1 MMAAAPPSP
10 LSGTADPVAEADA
23 ILQEAERAGV
33 LLRATGGV
41 AVALLSP
48 SARRRP
54 LRRDYQD
61 IDFFGLSRD
70 AEVLGAF
77 FAGLGYA
84 PEEEFNVLH
93 GQRRLF
99 FREPQGRWEA
109 DVFLDRIEM
118 CHQLDLRDRLAGHA
132 RTLSPADLL
141 LSKLQVIETNEK
153 DLQDALALLGDHELG
168 EGPGAISLER
178 IDELCLNDW
187 GWWRTVMLVGERVRE
202 AAERMSRGADAEVT
216 ETLAAAARRLE
227 VLLVHLDEAPKSRRW
242 KLRAR
247 IGERKRWYETP
258 EDIEHEEPGA

>member
-1 MMAAAPPSP
+1 MMAAAPPPP
-10 LSGTADPVAEADA
+10 LSDTSDPVAEADA

-48 SARRRP
+48 SARRPP
-54 LRRDYQD
+54 LRRGYQD

-70 AEVLGAF
+70 AEDLGAF
-77 FAGLGYA
+77 FGGLGYA

-99 FREPQGRWEA
+99 FRAPHGRWEA

-118 CHQLDLRDRLAGHA
+118 CHQLDMRDRLAGHA

-141 LSKLQVIETNEK
+141 LSKLQVMDTNEK
-153 DLQDALALLGDHELG
+153 DLQDALALLGDHDFG
-168 EGPGAISLER
+168 ENEGAISLER

-187 GWWRTVMLVGERVRE
+187 GWWRTATLVGGRVRE
-202 AAERMSRGADAEVT
+202 AAERLSRGADAEVAD
-216 ETLAAAARRLE
+216 TLAVAGRRLDT
-227 VLLVHLDEAPKSRRW
+227 LLAHLDEAPKSRRW
-242 KLRAR
+242 KMRAR

-258 EDIEHEEPGA
+258 EDIEHEEQGA

>member
-1 MMAAAPPSP
+1 VIAV
-10 LSGTADPVAEADA
+10 DPVVEADA
-23 ILQEAERAGV
+23 ILHEAERAGV

-41 AVALLSP
+41 AIALLSP
-48 SARRRP
+48 SARRPP
-54 LRRDYQD
+54 LSRGYQD
-61 IDFFGLSRD
+61 IDFVGLSQD
-70 AEVLGAF
+70 ADVLGAF

-118 CHQLDLRDRLAGHA
+118 CHQLDVRARLAMHP

-141 LSKLQVIETNEK
+141 LSKLQVVETNEK
-153 DLQDALALLGDHELG
+153 DLQDALALLADHDLG
-168 EGPGAISLER
+168 EGAGAIGLER

-187 GWWRTVMLVGERVRE
+187 GWWRTVMLVGGRVRE
-202 AAERMSRGADAEVT
+202 AADRLGEGADAEAAAA
-216 ETLAAAARRLE
+216 LAAAAGRLDA
-227 VLLVHLDEAPKSRRW
+227 LLAHLEDAPKSRRW
-242 KLRAR
+242 RMRAT

-258 EDIEHEEPGA
+258 EDIDHEEPWA